1 MESLKPL
8 PPLPLRTRSRLGPS
22 NSRYSTRSRYCPTAD
37 LLDCYIEIEDTEP
50 FAEPS
55 THARPQ
61 RSNAARS
68 IPGRFNTPRDIIQI
82 PSVQTSILQRPIT
95 RKAVPQRSNTQRS
108 RWTWIEPLDNILK
121 EPDIWDNPF
130 EGICPES
137 ASSDSFVTDQ
147 TLLPGRDPTFEVT
160 WAEDGSDMPR
170 KWPAWYR
177 AISLTFISFA
187 TLVVIMASTAYA
199 IGIPGMAKD
208 FGIENRTALTL
219 GVSTYL
225 FGLSLGPLVLAPI
238 SDMYGRRP
246 VYMVSLFSFAILL
259 IPSAVAPNL
268 ATILITRFMAAFTG
282 SVVMSSAPGT
292 LNELADED
300 TKTVYFSV
308 WILGA
313 VNGPVVGP
321 VFAGII
327 FQYAGWRWIH
337 WFLVILAF
345 TSCAVVATIP
355 ETHGAVILRRRC
367 EALKKIDDRYWCA
380 HSQTMVFSE
389 RLKTSLSR
397 PLAMAFTEPICLFW
411 DFFVAIIYAILY
423 LCIVGYPIV
432 FSQIRGWPPAV
443 ASQFS
448 HDKRSSLIRPPTK
461 RIDRSPPDFL
471 WIRGRHCHLGRSA
484 ASAPDEGHQ
493 LPGGEGQPGC
503 HAAHHYRS
511 KHTAPDRTAAL
522 RCLGAAAQLGR
533 RPHPRWCAVGYW
545 QYVGLS
551 LRY

>member
-1 MESLKPL
+1 MLF
-8 PPLPLRTRSRLGPS
+8 
-22 NSRYSTRSRYCPTAD
+22 
-37 LLDCYIEIEDTEP
+37 LLD
-50 FAEPS
+50 
-55 THARPQ
+55 
-61 RSNAARS
+61 
-68 IPGRFNTPRDIIQI
+68 
-82 PSVQTSILQRPIT
+82 
-95 RKAVPQRSNTQRS
+95 KADF
-108 RWTWIEPLDNILK
+108 PLI
-121 EPDIWDNPF
+121 
-130 EGICPES
+130 
-137 ASSDSFVTDQ
+137 
-147 TLLPGRDPTFEVT
+147 R
-160 WAEDGSDMPR
+160 
-170 KWPAWYR
+170 
-177 AISLTFISFA
+177 
-187 TLVVIMASTAYA
+187 IMASTAYA

-208 FGIENRTALTL
+208 FGIQNRTALTL

-238 SDMYGRRP
+238 SEMYGRRP
-246 VYMVSLFSFAILL
+246 VYIVSLFSFAILL

-268 ATILITRFMAAFTG
+268 ATILITRFMAAFMG

-345 TSCAVVATIP
+345 TSCAVMATIP
-355 ETHGAVILRRRC
+355 ETHSAVILRRRC

-380 HSQTMVFSE
+380 HSQTMIFSE

-443 ASQFS
+443 ASQ
-448 HDKRSSLIRPPTK
+448 
-461 RIDRSPPDFL
+461 SPPDFL

-484 ASAPDEGHQ
+484 ASAPDEGDQ
-493 LPGGEGQPGC
+493 PPGGEGQPGC
-503 HAAHHYRS
+503 HAANHYRS

-522 RCLGAAAQLGR
+522 RCHGAAAQLGR

-545 QYVGLS
+545 QHVGLS
-551 LRY
+551 LRH